1 MDSRTILL
9 VGLTA
14 LCMLGQPAAAADSD
28 KAGAAQALA
37 MPDAALAVIGKWR
50 GTWEVKARRL
60 HPAPAQDVTY
70 TETFD
75 WTLDGRFLR
84 AESSRKSDGT
94 RTMTV
99 FWFDVFTK
107 SYRYVIFDSVGYGLE
122 LPPPTWHEDTQTM
135 EWKSGRFSP
144 SSYTAHA
151 HFPDPDTIRW
161 KSLWKDWK
169 GTPIIELEGVSVRR
183 K

>member
-1 MDSRTILL
+1 MESRPILL
-9 VGLTA
+9 GGLAA
-14 LCMLGQPAAAADSD
+14 LCMFGQIAVAADSN
-28 KAGAAQALA
+28 KPGAAQVLA
-37 MPDAALAVIGKWR
+37 VPDSALAVIGKWR

-60 HPAPAQDVTY
+60 HPPPVQDVTY

-75 WTLDGRFLR
+75 WVLDGRFLR

-94 RTMTV
+94 RTMTM

-107 SYRYVIFDSVGYGLE
+107 SYRYVIFDATGYGLE
-122 LPPPTWHEDTQTM
+122 LPPPTWNESTQTM

-144 SSYTAHA
+144 ASYEAHA
-151 HFPDPDTIRW
+151 HFRDPDTIQW

-169 GTPIIELEGVSVRR
+169 GAPLIELEGVSVRR